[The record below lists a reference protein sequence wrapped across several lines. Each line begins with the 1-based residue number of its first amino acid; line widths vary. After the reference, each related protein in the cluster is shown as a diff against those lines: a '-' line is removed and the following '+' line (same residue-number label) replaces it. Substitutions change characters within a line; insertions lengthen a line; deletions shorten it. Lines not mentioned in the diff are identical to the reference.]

1 MTLEKSLGYYIMPG
15 KKKSNESPPLGQGYR
30 PRAINREEGEIPK
43 KTCLF
48 ELPIYNFRACE
59 GAALLKVGVLSD
71 THLGGYSERLV
82 EIFRQHLCDC
92 DLILHAGDLTD
103 IRVLDVFE
111 GKPVK
116 AVYGNMDSQEVRHRL
131 PDKCLL
137 EIEGH
142 RIGLIHGWGSP
153 FGIEHRVIKAF
164 EDVDCLIYGHTHQ
177 AMNELRGK
185 VLFFNPGSATERF
198 FTLQNTIGILE
209 IGERIEGKIIRV

>member
-1 MTLEKSLGYYIMPG
+1 M
-15 KKKSNESPPLGQGYR
+15 
-30 PRAINREEGEIPK
+30 PK

-48 ELPIYNFRACE
+48 ELPIYNFRAFE

-71 THLGGYSERLV
+71 THLGGYSERLA
-82 EIFRQHLCDC
+82 EIFRRHLRDC

-103 IRVLDVFE
+103 ICILDVFE
-111 GKPVK
+111 GIPVK
-116 AVYGNMDSQEVRHRL
+116 AVYGNMDPPEVRKHL

-142 RIGLIHGWGSP
+142 RVGLIHGWGSP

-164 EDVDCLIYGHTHQ
+164 DDVDCLIYGHTHQ
-177 AMNELRGK
+177 ASNELRGK

-198 FTLQNTIGILE
+198 FTLHNTIGILE
-209 IGERIEGKIIRV
+209 IGEKIEGEIIRV